1 MISNE
6 QALSKLSKKLN
17 ISKTLAKKILQEIL
31 NTYSVEVDLFISS
44 EVNTYDVLNEIRAI
58 KGITIV
64 TIITPEDYSQSGDDE
79 YIRLRIKFVTQD
91 DAKTSLQNFLDDAL
105 ATSPGPEEDNIRIQ
119 GIKSMKYREGTLK
132 KID

>member
-1 MISNE
+1 MIS
-6 QALSKLSKKLN
+6 L
-17 ISKTLAKKILQEIL
+17 KKILYEVL
-31 NTYSVEVDLFISS
+31 NNYSVEVDLFVDKSIS
-44 EVNTYDVLNEIRAI
+44 TYDITNEIRAL

-79 YIRLRIKFVTQD
+79 YIRLRIKFETQD

-119 GIKSMKYREGTLK
+119 
-132 KID
+132 